1 MLYLNS
7 IQNAATSPIGRN
19 YIICHLTRIP
29 KLAPSKNLF
38 VQWQSNTINWEEF
51 CERFKDEMRAEYL
64 NTESQLRKL
73 TDYSLENDITLHSP
87 EPSGEQ
93 TYRAILEEIINNIW
107 EREGRTDRVINLAR
121 EPVEESQQAAIQ
133 ELIEQNQSL
142 VKQNGN
148 LNRTNGQLREQINT
162 HEATIDD
169 LRQTLSEKDREL
181 KEQINTHETTIDDL
195 RQALSEKDREIRSL
209 NDTISKRD
217 RENNRLNRKNRELD
231 EQINAHA
238 EDIRTKDDKIQ
249 SLQTRIRNK
258 DRDIAQLQEISTHPK
273 IRDTAVGATE
283 NDPVFEEHFRTLEI
297 NTNLPVELRRWL
309 EEFLFPVVDPLGNM
323 GFGNL
328 DLNQAI
334 NQYRDFDRAD
344 NLLAHVIRTQGNLSV
359 HENIDERTEMGRAL
373 CCFFAAALLAPK
385 LSKSDHT
392 TVEPLKSI
400 QPKSNDAEVHYSYG
414 ITYLKKGDYNRAII
428 EYTKTI
434 ELKPDYAGA
443 YRNRGTAY
451 YRKGDYA
458 SAIVDLT
465 KAIELK
471 PDYADA
477 YNNRGQAYK
486 KKGDHV
492 RAQADFDKAEQLGE

>member
-162 HEATIDD
+162 HETTIDD
-169 LRQTLSEKDREL
+169 LRQALSEKDREL

-209 NDTISKRD
+209 NDTIGERD
-217 RENNRLNRKNRELD
+217 TENDGLNRRNRELE
-231 EQINAHA
+231 EQVNAH
-238 EDIRTKDDKIQ
+238 ETTIDDLHQTLSEKEKKISNQEDKIE
-249 SLQTRIRNK
+249 SLETMINK
-258 DRDIAQLQEISTHPK
+258 LEEQVSQLQDINTHPK
-273 IRDTAVGATE
+273 IRDIAVEAAGDDLEFKRFNIDEYLPIAL
-283 NDPVFEEHFRTLEI
+283 EE
-297 NTNLPVELRRWL
+297 WL
-309 EEFLFPVVDPLGNM
+309 ETH
-323 GFGNL
+323 
-328 DLNQAI
+328 LNQALGRRNVNLYNLI
-334 NQYRDFDRAD
+334 DNHIDFEEEKLNPDERDYSDRD
-344 NLLAHVIRTQGNLSV
+344 LVYVIKTQRNVLAHPG
-359 HENIDERTEMGRAL
+359 EMNKKTRMARVL
-373 CCFFAAALLAPK
+373 CCFFAAALLPSKRPK
-385 LSKSDHT
+385 
-392 TVEPLKSI
+392 
-400 QPKSNDAEVHYSYG
+400 PKQ
-414 ITYLKKGDYNRAII
+414 RAFR
-428 EYTKTI
+428 E
-434 ELKPDYAGA
+434 
-443 YRNRGTAY
+443 
-451 YRKGDYA
+451 
-458 SAIVDLT
+458 
-465 KAIELK
+465 
-471 PDYADA
+471 
-477 YNNRGQAYK
+477 
-486 KKGDHV
+486 
-492 RAQADFDKAEQLGE
+492 